1 MGTILVVVGAL
12 VLLPALLYFEKNDQV
27 SGKLITKTPLSLL
40 FIAAAVIQTN
50 PKPGYYPLLL
60 GGLVLCLGGDVLLIF
75 PQRKAFLLGLVSFL
89 LGHLLYVGAFFK
101 IASLSALALAVSL
114 PVLIISAIVFKWLKP
129 RLGSMLVPVI
139 FYIVVITAMVIGA
152 GTVLLET
159 GLPPSGRYVVFAGA
173 LMFYFSDLFVA
184 RQRFVTQAFVNRL
197 CGLPL
202 YYGGQFLLAFS
213 AGMLGS

>member
-1 MGTILVVVGAL
+1 MGVTLVVAGAL
-12 VLLPALLYFEKNDQV
+12 ILLPGLLYFEKKEQV
-27 SGKLITKTPLSLL
+27 AGKLITKSPLSLL
-40 FIAAAVIQTN
+40 FIIAAVIQAN

-60 GGLVLCLGGDVLLIF
+60 GGLLLCLGGDVLLIF
-75 PQRKAFLLGLVSFL
+75 PQRKAFLMGLVSFL
-89 LGHLLYVGAFFK
+89 LGHLLYVGAFFE
-101 IASLSALALAVSL
+101 IASPSMAALLVSL
-114 PVLIISAIVFKWLKP
+114 PVLVISMVVFKWLKP

-152 GTVLLET
+152 CMVLLET
-159 GLPPSGRYVVFAGA
+159 RLPPAGRYTVFAGA